1 MKRLV
6 AASFALFA
14 VSCATMRVYQL
25 PLTPAEGQA
34 MVPALISASVG
45 QNLESFRGVSGAVT
59 TLEDGTQLSWQ
70 NSANEQDFIL
80 LINLPGSTPEQEQ
93 QARFNSAKVR
103 ADQLWQIAMASRSMM
118 MPPPVVVMQPA
129 VTTPV
134 QTTTTTTVT
143 APGASISIGGAMMP
157 NMSVTVNESAV
168 QTTTTT
174 TGSTSGSATCCINGA
189 GYSCPSAAAVD
200 RCSGAFMRCMQ
211 ACNFSCEDK
220 CAREAP
226 LDPSG
231 CSRNTTIDA
240 SCRR

>member
-6 AASFALFA
+6 AVTFALFA
-14 VSCATMRVYQL
+14 VSCASMRVYQL

-80 LINLPGSTPEQEQ
+80 LINLPGNPPEQEQ
-93 QARFNSAKVR
+93 QARFTAAKAR
-103 ADQLWQIAMASRSMM
+103 ADQLWQIAMASRSMLV
-118 MPPPVVVMQPA
+118 PPPVVVVQPA
-129 VTTPV
+129 VTPPV

-168 QTTTTT
+168 QSTTTT
-174 TGSTSGSATCCINGA
+174 TGSASATCCINGA

-211 ACNFSCEDK
+211 ACNFSCESK

-231 CSRNTTIDA
+231 CSRNTAIDA

>member
-1 MKRLV
+1 MNRLV

-80 LINLPGSTPEQEQ
+80 LINLPGNTPEPEQ
-93 QARFNSAKVR
+93 QNRFTAAKNR

-118 MPPPVVVMQPA
+118 MPPPAVVVVPQPA
-129 VTTPV
+129 VVPV
-134 QTTTTTTVT
+134 ETTTTTTVT
-143 APGASISIGGAMMP
+143 APGATISIGGAMMP

-168 QTTTTT
+168 QSTTTT
-174 TGSTSGSATCCINGA
+174 TGSASATCCINGA

-211 ACNFSCEDK
+211 ACNFSCESK
-220 CAREAP
+220 CQREAP

-231 CSRNTTIDA
+231 CSRNTAIDA

>member
-25 PLTPAEGQA
+25 PLSPSEGQA

-80 LINLPGSTPEQEQ
+80 LINLPGNTPEQEQ
-93 QARFNSAKVR
+93 QARFNDAKNR
-103 ADQLWQIAMASRSMM
+103 ADQIWQIAMASRSML
-118 MPPPVVVMQPA
+118 MPPPAVVVVPQPA
-129 VTTPV
+129 VVPV
-134 QTTTTTTVT
+134 ETTTTTTVT
-143 APGASISIGGAMMP
+143 APGATISIGGAMMP

-168 QTTTTT
+168 QSTTTT
-174 TGSTSGSATCCINGA
+174 TGSGSATCCINGA

-211 ACNFSCEDK
+211 ACNFSCESK
-220 CAREAP
+220 CQREAP

-231 CSRNTTIDA
+231 CSRNTAIDA

>member
-1 MKRLV
+1 MNRLV
-6 AASFALFA
+6 TASFALFA

-70 NSANEQDFIL
+70 NSANDQDFIL
-80 LINLPGSTPEQEQ
+80 LVNLPGNVPEQEH
-93 QARFNSAKVR
+93 QARFEAAKVR
-103 ADQLWQIAMASRSMM
+103 ADQLWQIAMASRSMVVA
-118 MPPPVVVMQPA
+118 PPVVVMQPQPQPA
-129 VTTPV
+129 PV

-143 APGASISIGGAMMP
+143 APGATISIGGALLP

-168 QTTTTT
+168 QSTTTTT
-174 TGSTSGSATCCINGA
+174 TSGSATCCINGA

-211 ACNFSCEDK
+211 ACNFSCENK

-231 CSRNTTIDA
+231 CSRNTAVDA
-240 SCRR
+240 SCRQ

>member
-1 MKRLV
+1 MNRLA

-80 LINLPGSTPEQEQ
+80 LINLPGNTPEPEQ
-93 QARFNSAKVR
+93 QNRFTAAKVR

-118 MPPPVVVMQPA
+118 VAPPVVVMQPA
-129 VTTPV
+129 VTPV

-143 APGASISIGGAMMP
+143 APGATISIGGAMMP

-168 QTTTTT
+168 QSTTTT
-174 TGSTSGSATCCINGA
+174 TGSTSATCCINGA

-211 ACNFSCEDK
+211 ACNFSCEGK
-220 CAREAP
+220 CQREAP

-231 CSRNTTIDA
+231 CSRNTAIDA